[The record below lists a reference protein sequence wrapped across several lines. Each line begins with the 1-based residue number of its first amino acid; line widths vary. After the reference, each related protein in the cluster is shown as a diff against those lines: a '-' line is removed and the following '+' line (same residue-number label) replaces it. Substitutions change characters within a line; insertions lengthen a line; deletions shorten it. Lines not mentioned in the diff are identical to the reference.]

1 MPFGSYETS
10 PQAAVQN
17 AVRLMKEGFM
27 DAVKLEGTALSVLH
41 YAVLYGCCRRET
53 CMLSS
58 WKVLLHMYYAVLCHA
73 VLYG

>member
-1 MPFGSYETS
+1 MPFGSYESS

-41 YAVLYGCCRRET
+41 YAVLYG
-53 CMLSS
+53 
-58 WKVLLHMYYAVLCHA
+58 
-73 VLYG
+73 